1 MNAKIPFK
9 GDLTAELNK
18 YLDAME
24 AFFRDKNRG
33 NLKNNYT
40 SKQASG
46 AIAESAM
53 AGLLTTLTDSEI

>member
-1 MNAKIPFK
+1 
-9 GDLTAELNK
+9 
-18 YLDAME
+18 ME